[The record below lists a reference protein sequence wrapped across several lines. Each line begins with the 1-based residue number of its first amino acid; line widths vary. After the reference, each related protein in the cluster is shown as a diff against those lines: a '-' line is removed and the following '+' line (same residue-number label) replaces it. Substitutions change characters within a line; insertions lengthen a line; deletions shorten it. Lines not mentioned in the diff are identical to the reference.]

1 MATKMIEDAA
11 NSPNAVHHF
20 ARQHF
25 VGRVVACEMH
35 LAVNAIKMSMSSK
48 KKRLQ
53 QQQLMNW
60 MNKNQKLAAGDAL
73 NVAKP
78 KRRT

>member
-1 MATKMIEDAA
+1 MFTIFLDQTKNIGRRMATKMIEDAA

-48 KKRLQ
+48 KKRL
-53 QQQLMNW
+53 
-60 MNKNQKLAAGDAL
+60 
-73 NVAKP
+73 
-78 KRRT
+78 